1 MFNCRLLKEIEGEK
15 ILIFLLCLLKLGI
28 LGLNVTLIFF
38 LADFVMQITQG
49 QGDFLA
55 FSAKV
60 IMIMLAGY
68 LFTRLYSYIS
78 YFISIRI
85 KGKLRK
91 ALFEKVY
98 GFKQNFGQKVSIA
111 KVIQTSVEGIE
122 QLNLFYAEMLPQVA
136 YSILAPLLLFM
147 LLYPMNRSISLALL
161 AVIPA
166 IPLAIL
172 LVQTLASRVVKSYW
186 KSYTNLA
193 EVFIDFLYGMTTLKI
208 FEADEDQNQR
218 LNNLAE
224 DFRKKT
230 MKLLMVQLNN
240 ITAMDLVAY
249 LGTGLGIVLSISA
262 FLKGE
267 MNLRN
272 SLIFILLSQE
282 FFTPLRQLGSL
293 FHVAMTGISAAE
305 DLYTVLEMEEKRD
318 GENYLEAGDLE
329 VRFED
334 LDFSYTEKTFMTKLN
349 LNFKKNTITA
359 LVGRSG
365 SGKSTIAKLIMGQIE
380 AKGGEIYYGEKTN
393 PKKQDLLESLAYVDN
408 TPYFFT
414 GSLAYNLRMAKPDA
428 SEEELWKVLDQLCLA
443 AYFKEQDGLNTKISE
458 SGSNLSGGQKQR
470 LAIAR
475 VLLKGAR
482 ILVLDEAISNIDA
495 ESEEIILELLEELKK
510 NTNIILITHR
520 LKNTRIADYIY
531 FLDHGKVVQEGLF
544 NHVKREG
551 VFAMLY
557 QQQEELEKWGIK
569 NANL

>member
-1 MFNCRLLKEIEGEK
+1 MFNRRLLKEIDQEK
-15 ILIFLLCLLKLGI
+15 ILIFILCMLKLGI
-28 LGLNVTLIFF
+28 LGLNVALIFV

-49 QGDFLA
+49 QEEFLV
-55 FSAKV
+55 FSGKVVV
-60 IMIMLAGY
+60 IMLTGY
-68 LFTRLYSYIS
+68 LFTRLYSYVS
-78 YFISIRI
+78 YFVSIRI

-91 ALFEKVY
+91 ALFGKVY

-122 QLNLFYAEMLPQVA
+122 QLNLFYAEMLPQVV

-147 LLYPMNRSISLALL
+147 LLYPMNKSISLTLL

-172 LVQTLASRVVKSYW
+172 LVQALASRVVKSYW

-208 FEADEDQNQR
+208 FEVDEDQNQR
-218 LNNLAE
+218 LNSLAE

-230 MKLLMVQLNN
+230 MKLLVVQLNN

-318 GENYLEAGDLE
+318 GENHLEAGELG
-329 VRFED
+329 VRFER

-349 LNFKKNTITA
+349 LNFKKNAITA

-365 SGKSTIAKLIMGQIE
+365 SGKSTIAKLVMGQIE

-393 PKKQDLLESLAYVDN
+393 PKNQDLLESLAYVDN

-414 GSLAYNLRMAKPDA
+414 GSLAYNLRIAKPNA
-428 SEEELWKVLDQLCLA
+428 SEDELWKVLDQLCLA
-443 AYFKEQDGLNTKISE
+443 DYFEEQEGLNTKISE

-495 ESEEIILELLEELKK
+495 ESEEIILELLEKLKK

-531 FLDHGKVVQEGLF
+531 FLDHGKVIQEGPF
-544 NHVKREG
+544 NHVKQEG
-551 VFAMLY
+551 VFGMLY